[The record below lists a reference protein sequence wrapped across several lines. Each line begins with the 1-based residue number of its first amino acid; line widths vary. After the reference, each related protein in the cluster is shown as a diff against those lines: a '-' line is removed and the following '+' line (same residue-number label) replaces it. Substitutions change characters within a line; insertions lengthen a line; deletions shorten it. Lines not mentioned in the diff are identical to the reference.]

1 MERCLTSTV
10 CPPKA
15 ETGVVSVRDLV
26 TLSPANPSRQ
36 KGAVWRQLESECFLK
51 ELFHKS
57 LATFW
62 NFHWKQKKIPCTFLV
77 YLDFS
82 LLFRT
87 KTFLFSAYNN
97 VLYLF

>member
-15 ETGVVSVRDLV
+15 ETGVVSDRDLV

-62 NFHWKQKKIPCTFLV
+62 NFHWKQKKSLV
-77 YLDFS
+77 LS
-82 LLFRT
+82 WCI
-87 KTFLFSAYNN
+87 
-97 VLYLF
+97 